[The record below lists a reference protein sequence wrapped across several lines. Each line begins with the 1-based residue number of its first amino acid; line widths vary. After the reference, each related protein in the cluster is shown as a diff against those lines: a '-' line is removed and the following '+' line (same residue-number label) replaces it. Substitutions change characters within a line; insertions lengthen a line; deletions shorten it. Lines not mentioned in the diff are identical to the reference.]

1 MQFDTRIGSYKAEKL
16 LCNFKVLFTL
26 ISTLLYILFA
36 TFLLNTPLDRDIF
49 TEMRIDIFGWGLED
63 KRNEFY

>member
-1 MQFDTRIGSYKAEKL
+1 
-16 LCNFKVLFTL
+16 VLFTL